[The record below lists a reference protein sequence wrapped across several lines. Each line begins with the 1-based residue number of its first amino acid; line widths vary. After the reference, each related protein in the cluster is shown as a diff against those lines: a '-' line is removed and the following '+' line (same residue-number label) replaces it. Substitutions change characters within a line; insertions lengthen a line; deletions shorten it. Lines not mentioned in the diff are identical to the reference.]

1 MLDVPLDTNLCYNRG
16 NILILEENAM
26 NARNKVWLVVAI
38 AIVGALTLACSC
50 GPLSSLL
57 NSASSSEPMPGLAG
71 VWRDTQENTVHTIE
85 WNGTTYHVVS
95 SIDDTHGNCPVT
107 AESWNGTTFSWTYY
121 VADTDV
127 SVTIVATSV
136 SGNSMYNN
144 WSSTN
149 GNSGTDI
156 FTRQ

>member
-1 MLDVPLDTNLCYNRG
+1 MLDAPYQLKLCYNRV
-16 NILILEENAM
+16 NIQILEEDAM
-26 NARNKVWLVVAI
+26 NARNKVLLVLALVV
-38 AIVGALTLACSC
+38 VGAVTLACSC

-57 NSASSSEPMPGLAG
+57 NSAGSEPMAGLAG
-71 VWRDTQENTVHTIE
+71 VWRDNAENTVHTIE

-95 SIDDTHGNCPVT
+95 SIDDEHGNCPVT
-107 AESWNGTTFSWTYY
+107 SEYWNGTTFSWTYY

-136 SGNSMYNN
+136 SGSSMYNS

-149 GNSGTDI
+149 GNSGTDV
-156 FTRQ
+156 FTRE